1 VLVFFTELCKYYIY
15 IRSISLAICN
25 IQLLC
30 YETLGGDRR
39 KMRKGIVI
47 LAAIV
52 VITISAAVTVANLPE
67 GQANSQEMKGLTYDV
82 KAQSQMT
89 ALDAAGD
96 AGLQVLHSF
105 DELPDEYISL
115 TMPYNASLSCQIDTG
130 YITFITPPRPFIVEA
145 VGIIGVYNNESG
157 YIPFA
162 LELRDE
168 NGELLYELTDISVA
182 YFPTKIGLTVIEIP
196 PIRIDGEFS
205 VTFYSRTSV
214 AVGAYLNNPN
224 SMSFVVE
231 RALSMSQ
238 AGTQEGD
245 LFDWAISVAGRDA

>member
-1 VLVFFTELCKYYIY
+1 
-15 IRSISLAICN
+15 
-25 IQLLC
+25 
-30 YETLGGDRR
+30 
-39 KMRKGIVI
+39 MRKEIVI
-47 LAAIV
+47 FTAIV
-52 VITISAAVTVANLPE
+52 VITISAAVVAAAVANLSIDP
-67 GQANSQEMKGLTYDV
+67 GNSQQIKGLTYDM
-82 KAQSQMT
+82 KAQSRMT
-89 ALDAAGD
+89 ALDAAGN

-105 DELPDEYISL
+105 EEPPDEYIYL
-115 TMPYNASLSCQIDTG
+115 PMPYNASLSCQIDTG

-145 VGIIGVYNNESG
+145 VGIIGIYNNESG

-182 YFPTKIGLTVIEIP
+182 YFPTKVGLTVIEIP

-231 RALSMSQ
+231 RGLSMSQ
-238 AGTQEGD
+238 AGTPEGD

>member
-1 VLVFFTELCKYYIY
+1 
-15 IRSISLAICN
+15 
-25 IQLLC
+25 
-30 YETLGGDRR
+30 
-39 KMRKGIVI
+39 MRKEIVI

-52 VITISAAVTVANLPE
+52 VITISAAAVVAVANLSVDP
-67 GQANSQEMKGLTYDV
+67 GNSQQIKGLTQDL
-82 KAQSQMT
+82 AAPSEMT

-96 AGLQVLHSF
+96 ADLRVLHSF
-105 DELPDEYISL
+105 EELPDEYISL

-130 YITFITPPRPFIVEA
+130 YITFITPPRPFIVEK
-145 VGIIGVYNNESG
+145 VGIIGIYDNESG

-162 LELRDE
+162 LELRDDK
-168 NGELLYELTDISVA
+168 GKLLYELTDISVA

-196 PIRIDGEFS
+196 AIKIDGEFS

-224 SMSFVVE
+224 RMSFVVE
-231 RALSMSQ
+231 RGLSMSQ
-238 AGTQEGD
+238 ALTPEGD

>member
-1 VLVFFTELCKYYIY
+1 
-15 IRSISLAICN
+15 
-25 IQLLC
+25 
-30 YETLGGDRR
+30 
-39 KMRKGIVI
+39 MRKGIII

-67 GQANSQEMKGLTYDV
+67 GQANSQQMKGLTYDV

-96 AGLQVLHSF
+96 ADLQVLHPS
-105 DELPDEYISL
+105 DEPPDEYISL
-115 TMPYNASLSCQIDTG
+115 MMPYNASLSCQIDTG
-130 YITFITPPRPFIVEA
+130 YITFITPPRPFIVEK
-145 VGIIGVYNNESG
+145 VGIIGIYDNESRDK
-157 YIPFA
+157 PFA

-168 NGELLYELTDISVA
+168 NGGLLYELTDISVA
-182 YFPTKIGLTVIEIP
+182 YFPTKIGLAVIEIP

-214 AVGAYLNNPN
+214 AVGAYLNKPN

-231 RALSMSQ
+231 RGLNAYPL
-238 AGTQEGD
+238 GTPEGD

>member
-25 IQLLC
+25 IQLLW

-52 VITISAAVTVANLPE
+52 VITISAAVVAAAVANLSDDP
-67 GQANSQEMKGLTYDV
+67 GNSQQIKGLTQDLA
-82 KAQSQMT
+82 AQSQMT

-96 AGLQVLHSF
+96 VIMEYLYLEMPFDTDLNRRIDLGHVVHFTPAG
-105 DELPDEYISL
+105 
-115 TMPYNASLSCQIDTG
+115 A
-130 YITFITPPRPFIVEA
+130 FIVE
-145 VGIIGVYNNESG
+145 GVVINGTYDNESG
-157 YIPFA
+157 FVPFA

-168 NGELLYELTDISVA
+168 NGGLLYELTDISVA
-182 YFPTKIGLTVIEIP
+182 YFSTEPGLTVIEIP
-196 PIRIDGEFS
+196 PIKIDGEFS

-214 AVGAYLNNPN
+214 AVGAYVGASNN
-224 SMSFVVE
+224 MSFVVA
-231 RALSMSQ
+231 RGLGMSPALSPDGKSL
-238 AGTQEGD
+238 E
-245 LFDWAISVAGRDA
+245 WAISVAGREA

>member
-1 VLVFFTELCKYYIY
+1 
-15 IRSISLAICN
+15 
-25 IQLLC
+25 
-30 YETLGGDRR
+30 
-39 KMRKGIVI
+39 MRKEIVI

-52 VITISAAVTVANLPE
+52 MITVSAAAVTVANLPDDP
-67 GQANSQEMKGLTYDV
+67 GNSQQIKGLTYDV
-82 KAQSQMT
+82 KAQSRMT

-105 DELPDEYISL
+105 DELPDEYIYL
-115 TMPYNASLSCQIDTG
+115 PMPYNASLSCQIDTG
-130 YITFITPPRPFIVEA
+130 YITFISPPRPFIVEK
-145 VGIIGVYNNESG
+145 VGIIGIYDNESG

-182 YFPTKIGLTVIEIP
+182 YFPTKIGLAVIEIP
-196 PIRIDGEFS
+196 AIKIDGDFS

-214 AVGAYLNNPN
+214 AVGAYLNKPN

-231 RALSMSQ
+231 RGLNVYPL
-238 AGTQEGD
+238 GTPEGD

>member
-1 VLVFFTELCKYYIY
+1 
-15 IRSISLAICN
+15 
-25 IQLLC
+25 
-30 YETLGGDRR
+30 
-39 KMRKGIVI
+39 MRNEFVI
-47 LAAIV
+47 LAAIAM
-52 VITISAAVTVANLPE
+52 ITVSAAAVVAVANLSDDP
-67 GQANSQEMKGLTYDV
+67 GNSQQIKGLTQDL
-82 KAQSQMT
+82 AAPSQMT

-96 AGLQVLHSF
+96 ADLQVLHSF
-105 DELPDEYISL
+105 EELPDEYISL

-168 NGELLYELTDISVA
+168 NGGLLYELTDISVA
-182 YFPTKIGLTVIEIP
+182 YFPTKVGLAVIEIP
-196 PIRIDGEFS
+196 AIKIDGEFS

-231 RALSMSQ
+231 RGLSMSQ

>member
-1 VLVFFTELCKYYIY
+1 
-15 IRSISLAICN
+15 
-25 IQLLC
+25 
-30 YETLGGDRR
+30 
-39 KMRKGIVI
+39 MRKGIII

-52 VITISAAVTVANLPE
+52 IITISAAAVVAAVANLSVDP
-67 GQANSQEMKGLTYDV
+67 GNSQQIKSLSYDV

-115 TMPYNASLSCQIDTG
+115 LMPYDANLSCQIDTG
-130 YITFITPPRPFIVEA
+130 YITFISPPTPRPFIVEA
-145 VGIIGVYNNESG
+145 VGIIGVYDNESG

-182 YFPTKIGLTVIEIP
+182 YFPTKVGLAVIEIP
-196 PIRIDGEFS
+196 AIKIDGEFS

-231 RALSMSQ
+231 RGLNMSP
-238 AGTQEGD
+238 AGTQEGE
-245 LFDWAISVAGRDA
+245 LFDWAISVAGRYA